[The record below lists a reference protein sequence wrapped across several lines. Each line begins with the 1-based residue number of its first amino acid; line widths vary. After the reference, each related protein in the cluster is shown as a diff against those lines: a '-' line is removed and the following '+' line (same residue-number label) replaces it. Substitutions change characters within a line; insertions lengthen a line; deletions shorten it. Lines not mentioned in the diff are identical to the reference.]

1 VNETPQSA
9 NRQIARSASVVMA
22 GFMLSSLAGLG
33 SQILVSRAFGTEA
46 ELDAFYAANRIPELL
61 FTIIAGGALSSAF
74 LPTFT
79 GFLTRDDR
87 EGAWRLT
94 SSIANLVT
102 ITLGV
107 ISALAWVVAPWLVR
121 RVLAPGFTDP
131 AQIQLTI
138 SLLRVMLLTPVIF
151 GLSGLLMATLN
162 AQQHFALPA
171 LAPASYRLGW
181 IIGVLAFVPRWGI
194 HGLAWGTVLGAALHL
209 TVQLPAL
216 YRFHP
221 RYRPLLGLR
230 DPVVHHVGKLM
241 APRLLG
247 AAVVQ
252 INFLVNTIIAS
263 GQPEGSLTSINFA
276 LQIMIMPQAAIAQ
289 AIAIAAL
296 PTFSAQAARGQ
307 LSEMRR
313 SLAGTLRGVLF
324 LSLPASLGLILLR
337 QPIIA
342 LLFQRGEFDAGSTR
356 MVAWALLWYAAG
368 LVGHALL
375 EIIVR
380 AFYAMHDTRTPVL
393 VGAGAMG
400 LNVVFSVAFSAG
412 FARLGWA
419 PHGGLALANSLA
431 TALECSLLLLL
442 MRKRLSGL
450 GLRHA
455 RKGLLGTLSSAFLMI
470 PPLLLWLRFSGEA
483 NVFLVGFLGVLL
495 GGAVYWTAALLLG
508 VPEARML
515 PGLLLQRAGTPA
527 PSSRSQDDE
536 QVGDDHPEQ
545 DAERR
550 F

>member
-9 NRQIARSASVVMA
+9 NRQIARAATVVMV
-22 GFMLSSLAGLG
+22 GFVLSSLAGLV
-33 SQILVSRAFGTEA
+33 SQILVSRAFGTGA

-61 FTIIAGGALSSAF
+61 FTVIAGGALSSAF
-74 LPTFT
+74 LPTLT

-94 SSIANLVT
+94 SSIANLMT
-102 ITLGV
+102 ITLGL
-107 ISALAWVVAPWLVR
+107 ISGLAWLVAPWLVQY
-121 RVLAPGFTDP
+121 VLAPGFTDI
-131 AQIQLTI
+131 AQIRLTT
-138 SLLRVMLLTPVIF
+138 SLLRVMLLSPVIF

-181 IIGVLAFVPRWGI
+181 IVGVLAFVPRWGI
-194 HGLAWGTVLGAALHL
+194 HGLAWGAVLGAALHL
-209 TVQLPAL
+209 IVQLPAL
-216 YRFHP
+216 RRFHP
-221 RYRPLLGLR
+221 QYQPILGLR
-230 DPVVHHVGKLM
+230 DPSVHHVGKLM

-247 AAVVQ
+247 AAIVQ

-263 GQPEGSLTSINFA
+263 GQPEGSLAAINYA

-307 LSEMRR
+307 LAEMRR
-313 SLAGTLRGVLF
+313 SLAATLRGVLF

-337 QPIIA
+337 RPIIA
-342 LLFQRGEFDAGSTR
+342 LLFQRGEFDISSTE

-375 EIIVR
+375 EITVR
-380 AFYAMHDTRTPVL
+380 AFYALHDTRTPVL
-393 VGAGAMG
+393 VGAGAMS
-400 LNVVFSVAFSAG
+400 LNVVFSLAFSAG

-431 TALECSLLLLL
+431 TALECTLLLLL

-455 RKGLLGTLSSAFLMI
+455 RRGLLGPIASALLMV
-470 PPLLLWLRFSGEA
+470 PPLLFWIRISGKQ
-483 NVFLVGFLGVLL
+483 NVYLVGI
-495 GGAVYWTAALLLG
+495 GGAILGAAIYWSAALLLR
-508 VPEARML
+508 VPEARMF
-515 PGLLLQRAGTPA
+515 PSLLLNRTSSPTP
-527 PSSRSQDDE
+527 SNRTQDDE
-536 QVGDDHPEQ
+536 QMGNNNPEH
-545 DAERR
+545 DAQRG